1 MKYIFWDF
9 NGTVLDD
16 AYLCYEILN
25 EMLIEE
31 ERPTVTFE
39 EYLMIFD
46 FPVETYY
53 AKVYDL
59 KKTSFTVLAH
69 RFIERYQPRSLNL
82 GLHEG
87 VIEAIKHYKNKGYIN
102 IMLSASEINNLH
114 RQLKHFKIEHLFKG
128 ILGTS
133 DVYAKSKVDVAK
145 DFINENGI
153 NPKEVTMI
161 GDTLHDV
168 EVANE
173 LGCNIILYTKGHQHP
188 DRLKAFQT
196 INDIK
201 ELYQIL

>member
-46 FPVETYY
+46 FPVEAYY

-59 KKTSFTVLAH
+59 KKTSFKVLAH
-69 RFIERYQPRSLNL
+69 RFIERYQPRSLDL

-87 VIEAIKHYKNKGYIN
+87 VIEAIEHYEKKGYIN

-114 RQLKHFKIEHLFKG
+114 RQLKYFKIEHLFKD

-145 DFINENGI
+145 DFIIENKI
-153 NPKEVTMI
+153 NRKDVTMI

-168 EVANE
+168 EVAKE

-188 DRLKAFQT
+188 DRLKAFKT
-196 INDIK
+196 INDMK
-201 ELYQIL
+201 ELYQII

>member
-25 EMLIEE
+25 EMLTEVD
-31 ERPTVTFE
+31 RPRVTFE

-46 FPVETYY
+46 FPVESYY

-59 KKTSFTVLAH
+59 EKTSFKVLAH
-69 RFIERYQPRSLNL
+69 RFIDMYQPRSLGL

-87 VIEAIKHYKNKGYIN
+87 VVEAIKHYEEKGFIN
-102 IMLSASEINNLH
+102 IMFSASEINNLH
-114 RQLKHFKIEHLFKG
+114 NQLKHFQIEHLFKHV
-128 ILGTS
+128 LGTS
-133 DVYAKSKVDVAK
+133 DVYAKSKVEVARRFISEQQIDPSDV
-145 DFINENGI
+145 
-153 NPKEVTMI
+153 VMI
-161 GDTLHDV
+161 GDTLHDA

-173 LGCNIILYTKGHQHP
+173 LGFKIVLYTKGHQHK
-188 DRLKAFQT
+188 DRLKGYQS
-196 INDIK
+196 IDEMK

>member
-31 ERPTVTFE
+31 ERPIVTFD

-46 FPVETYY
+46 FPVEAYY
-53 AKVYDL
+53 DKVYDL
-59 KKTSFTVLAH
+59 KKTSFEILAH
-69 RFIERYQPRSLNL
+69 RFIERYQPRSLEL
-82 GLHEG
+82 ALHEG
-87 VIEAIKHYKNKGYIN
+87 VIDAIQHYEKKGFTN

-114 RQLKHFKIEHLFKG
+114 RQLNHFKIEHLFDH

-133 DVYAKSKVDVAK
+133 DVYAKSKVAVAK
-145 DFINENGI
+145 RFIEENEI
-153 NPKEVTMI
+153 DPKDVTMI

-168 EVANE
+168 EVAHE
-173 LGCNIILYTKGHQHP
+173 LGCEIILYTKGHQHK
-188 DRLKAFQT
+188 DRLKGYQS
-196 INDIK
+196 IDDMK
-201 ELYQIL
+201 ELYQII

>member
-31 ERPTVTFE
+31 ERPTVTFD

-46 FPVETYY
+46 FPVEAYY

-59 KKTSFTVLAH
+59 EKTSFKVLAH

-82 GLHEG
+82 KLHDG
-87 VIEAIKHYKNKGYIN
+87 VIEAIKHYESQGIIN
-102 IMLSASEINNLH
+102 IMLSASEIHNLH
-114 RQLKHFKIEHLFKG
+114 RQLAHFKIEHLFHH

-145 DFINENGI
+145 AFIDEYNI
-153 NPKEVTMI
+153 DPKDVMMI
-161 GDTLHDV
+161 GDTLHDI

-173 LGCNIILYTKGHQHP
+173 LGCDIILYTKGHQHHT
-188 DRLKAFQT
+188 RLSNFKIISKFS
-196 INDIK
+196 
-201 ELYQIL
+201 ELIGKI